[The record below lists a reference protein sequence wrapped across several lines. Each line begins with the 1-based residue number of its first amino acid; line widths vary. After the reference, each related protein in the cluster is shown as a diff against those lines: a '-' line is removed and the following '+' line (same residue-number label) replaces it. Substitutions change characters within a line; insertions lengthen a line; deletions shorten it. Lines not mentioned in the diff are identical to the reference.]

1 MKKSTQK
8 ILSVI
13 LAVTLLFSGSMIAFA
28 ADEDRSSAG
37 NAAMIAVTDGV
48 NSVLNALFKG
58 FGSLFP
64 KDFPTVDEYYATE
77 HENFYEGM
85 DTFLDEPA
93 EDARWN
99 LGFGKASIV
108 PENLA
113 DGSKTYYT
121 GGYFTQKV
129 NGVYD
134 DQGANVIALN
144 DNSGRGTVIMAAVDG
159 IGINNGDIRSIRET
173 AEKKLAKLGIES
185 DIVAININGTHCH
198 TVTDTQGFG
207 LELIPK
213 AFQNIFSPLPFI
225 TKTRSID
232 RDFLKKMIDGVSDA
246 IVEAYVEMESGELY
260 YFETAGIAKNDD
272 RNAFPDDEYSYIF
285 NKRYSG
291 EGFQNFIA
299 CFKFVPD
306 NKDSAPTIFSN
317 LGAHPTTINRSTSLL
332 SADFPHYIEEKINA
346 QGMNFMFIQGA
357 QSPVSVHKSAVET
370 VDILMEID
378 AQIAAD
384 PIVNDYAASKK
395 LGYEFA
401 RLIVEAQADAQA
413 VAPVINVKMA
423 EVTVPLEY
431 GLMELGA
438 VSGLLSTTT
447 VIDETSPCGFSVISE
462 IGYVELGTDIVILT
476 VPGELVPQLVYGN
489 VVDKTEAY
497 LGTDWEIECTAD
509 IIGGDKTVLVMG
521 LCNDALGYIV
531 PDNDYAPFI
540 ADSLWNNDFG
550 TKLFGRQ
557 HSHYEE
563 MLATSSKTGSVV
575 MTALND
581 LVKEVR

>member
-1 MKKSTQK
+1 MKKSTRK

-13 LAVTLLFSGSMIAFA
+13 LAVTLLFSGSMVAFA
-28 ADEDRSSAG
+28 ADDDRSSAG
-37 NAAMIAVTDGV
+37 NTAMIAVTDGV

-64 KDFPTVDEYYATE
+64 KDFPTVDEYYEAE

-93 EDARWN
+93 EDAKWY

-159 IGINNGDIRSIRET
+159 IGINNGDVRSIR
-173 AEKKLAKLGIES
+173 AEAENKLEELGVDS

-232 RDFLKKMIDGVSDA
+232 KEFLAKMIDGVSDA
-246 IVEAYVEMESGELY
+246 IVDAYVAMESGELY

-306 NKDSAPTIFSN
+306 NKDSAPTVFSN

-401 RLIVEAQADAQA
+401 RLIIDAQDNAQA
-413 VAPVINVKMA
+413 VAPVLNVKMA

-438 VSGLLSTTT
+438 VSGLLNTTT

-462 IGYVELGTDIVILT
+462 IGYVELGTDLVILT
-476 VPGELVPQLVYGN
+476 VPGELIPQLVYGN

-509 IIGGDKTVLVMG
+509 IIGRDKTVLVMG
-521 LCNDALGYIV
+521 LCNDALGYII

-550 TKLFGRQ
+550 TTLFGRQ